1 MDCTY
6 TEVTLLFTYALL
18 NVLEH

>member
-6 TEVTLLFTYALL
+6 TEVTLLFTYALF

>member
-6 TEVTLLFTYALL
+6 TAVTLLFTYALL